1 MQDTSS
7 TGEVVYRDSAA
18 WRIDMETVWSG
29 SGSPDDTDHTFAWV
43 WVDGEMHEATPVQL
57 LTDEQ
62 VRRWAEIDLPLLA
75 SRW

>member
-1 MQDTSS
+1 
-7 TGEVVYRDSAA
+7 
-18 WRIDMETVWSG
+18 METVWSG
-29 SGSPDDTDHTFAWV
+29 SGSPDHTDHTLAWV